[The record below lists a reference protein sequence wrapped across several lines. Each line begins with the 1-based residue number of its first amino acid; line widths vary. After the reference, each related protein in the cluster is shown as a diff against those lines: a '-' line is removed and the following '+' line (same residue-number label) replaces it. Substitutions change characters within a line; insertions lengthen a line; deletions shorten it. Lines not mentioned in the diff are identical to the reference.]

1 MYSASTSWVAKSG
14 TSRARAA
21 GRGAKPTVN
30 RGAEPKLIPPLRLWM
45 LGSVASASSRKSYLL
60 ERAGSKMSDIEKDC
74 HNPVCGSKI
83 SAFKRGLAAMPP
95 RGAKPNSSVAAAGK
109 AAESGAAAADASS
122 TEADDC
128 PLDREELGRATWSML
143 HTTAA

>member
-1 MYSASTSWVAKSG
+1 
-14 TSRARAA
+14 
-21 GRGAKPTVN
+21 
-30 RGAEPKLIPPLRLWM
+30 
-45 LGSVASASSRKSYLL
+45 
-60 ERAGSKMSDIEKDC
+60 MSEIEKDC

-95 RGAKPNSSVAAAGK
+95 RGAKTNSSAAAAGK
-109 AAESGAAAADASS
+109 AAENGTTAADAPSA
-122 TEADDC
+122 EADDC

>member
-1 MYSASTSWVAKSG
+1 M
-14 TSRARAA
+14 
-21 GRGAKPTVN
+21 
-30 RGAEPKLIPPLRLWM
+30 LRV
-45 LGSVASASSRKSYLL
+45 VASASSRKSYLL
-60 ERAGSKMSDIEKDC
+60 ERSGSKMSDIEKDC